1 MAREKRRRYLISVV
15 AEMFDVHPQTLR
27 TYERE
32 GLIRRA
38 RSQGNTRLYSDEDVS
53 RIDLILRLT
62 KELGVNLAG
71 VEVIMNMRER
81 MERMQREMAE
91 TFETMLRTVEEE
103 LRQRQRQGPGLVPVG
118 RRGISRRIPIQ
129 EEPARKA

>member
-1 MAREKRRRYLISVV
+1 MARNKRPRYLISVV
-15 AEMFDVHPQTLR
+15 ADMFDVHPQTLR

-32 GLIRRA
+32 GLIRPG
-38 RSQGNTRLYSDEDVS
+38 RSQGNTRLYSDEDVA
-53 RIDLILRLT
+53 RIELILRLT

-71 VEVIMNMRER
+71 VEVVLNMRER
-81 MERMQREMAE
+81 MERMQREVAE

-103 LRQRQRQGPGLVPVG
+103 LRQRHGQDPGLVPVG
-118 RRGISRRIPIQ
+118 RRGLSRRIPIE

>member
-1 MAREKRRRYLISVV
+1 MARNKRPRYLISVV
-15 AEMFDVHPQTLR
+15 ADMFDVHPQTLR

-32 GLIRRA
+32 GLVRPA
-38 RSQGNTRLYSDEDVS
+38 RSQGNTRLYSDEDVA
-53 RIDLILRLT
+53 RIELILRLT

-71 VEVIMNMRER
+71 VEVVLNMRER
-81 MERMQREMAE
+81 MERMQREVAE

-103 LRQRQRQGPGLVPVG
+103 LRQRHGQGPGLVPVG
-118 RRGISRRIPIQ
+118 RRGLSRRIPIE